1 MAGNVKRRPYQS
13 SRRAAAAAQTRADV
27 VAAARLL
34 FSEMGFERTTLRAV
48 ADRADVSLATVKAV
62 FSNKAGLVWAVR
74 DVSLAGDSE
83 PVPLEERDWYRAI
96 LAQHDPDAKL
106 RAHAEAIAAIHS
118 RAGEIHRIVR
128 DAGATDEHLAALWR
142 TEHVQRRHG
151 MELVVRSMVAQA
163 TLRLGLDIEEA
174 ITTMWV
180 LSSPE
185 TYWLLTDVAG
195 WNGAR
200 YAAWLHRA
208 MVSTLSS
215 D

>member
-1 MAGNVKRRPYQS
+1 MPGTVKRRPYES
-13 SRRAAAAAQTRADV
+13 SRRAAAAAKTRSDV
-27 VAAARLL
+27 VAAARQL
-34 FSEMGFERTTLRAV
+34 FSERGFDRTTLREV
-48 ADRADVSLATVKAV
+48 ADCADVSLATVKAL

-74 DVSLAGDSE
+74 DVSLAGDGE
-83 PVPLEERDWYRAI
+83 PIPLEERDWYLAI
-96 LAQHDPDAKL
+96 LAEHDPDAKL

-118 RAGEIHRIVR
+118 RAGKIHRIVR
-128 DAGATDEHLAALWR
+128 DAGATDEDLAALWS

-163 TLRLGLDIEEA
+163 TLRDGLDVEEA

-195 WNGAR
+195 WSGAR
-200 YAAWLHRA
+200 YAAWLHHA

-215 D
+215 H